1 MKKFEKNLT
10 ASNESIKGTRAKL
23 ACDAAEA
30 ATEKIIAEIK
40 DRKRKLEMKLA
51 KLDDLNPDTTVSLNV
66 SDNFNPDTWASEMQN
81 TKVALVLV
89 NGELKVAQ
97 ETMKD
102 YFTE

>member
-1 MKKFEKNLT
+1 
-10 ASNESIKGTRAKL
+10 
-23 ACDAAEA
+23 
-30 ATEKIIAEIK
+30 
-40 DRKRKLEMKLA
+40 MKLA